1 MSAQRL
7 GAVLVPGRVTV
18 DVQLLPGD
26 LRAALRRD
34 ARAGLGATPKSM
46 PPVWFY
52 DDRGSALYEDITRL
66 PEYYPFRTEATLLR
80 RAAPELAEAAKARV
94 LVELGS
100 GTSEKTRLLLVPQ
113 QVTFALSWRARGVAR
128 KDAARSTPP
137 ATARAR
143 TPRAASSGRRDR
155 SPMLPAG
162 ALDAMASASAG
173 LDGYVPF
180 DVSEATLRA
189 AAEAIA
195 AELRIGVHAV
205 VGDFH
210 EHLDGIPDLGE
221 PRLIAFL
228 GSTIGNLAPAQRRG
242 FLAELRAVLDPSDR
256 FLLATDLVKDTGRL
270 VAAYDDARGVTAEFN
285 RNLLHVPN
293 RELDANF
300 VPERFAHVAAWDR
313 DEQWIEMRL
322 RATEAMS
329 VRLAA
334 IDMNTE
340 FAAGEEMQTEIS
352 AKFTPERVRS
362 ELAAAGLEVTGNWTD
377 PDGDYL
383 LTLARPV
390 VTA

>member
-1 MSAQRL
+1 MCWSSS
-7 GAVLVPGRVTV
+7 GRGR
-18 DVQLLPGD
+18 P
-26 LRAALRRD
+26 
-34 ARAGLGATPKSM
+34 
-46 PPVWFY
+46 
-52 DDRGSALYEDITRL
+52 
-66 PEYYPFRTEATLLR
+66 
-80 RAAPELAEAAKARV
+80 
-94 LVELGS
+94 
-100 GTSEKTRLLLVPQ
+100 EKTRLL
-113 QVTFALSWRARGVAR
+113 
-128 KDAARSTPP
+128 
-137 ATARAR
+137 
-143 TPRAASSGRRDR
+143 
-155 SPMLPAG
+155 
-162 ALDAMASASAG
+162 LDAMASASAG
-173 LDGYVPF
+173 LGGYVPF

-195 AELRIGVHAV
+195 ADMRIGVHAV

-228 GSTIGNLAPAQRRG
+228 GSTIGNLAPAQRRE

-285 RNLLHVPN
+285 RNLLHVLN
-293 RELDANF
+293 RELDGDF
-300 VPERFAHVAAWDR
+300 VPERFAHVAAWDP

-329 VRLAA
+329 VRLSA
-334 IDMNTE
+334 IDLTVE

-352 AKFTPERVRS
+352 AKFTPERVHS
-362 ELAAAGLEVTGNWTD
+362 ELAAAGLEVTGSWTD

-390 VTA
+390 LTA